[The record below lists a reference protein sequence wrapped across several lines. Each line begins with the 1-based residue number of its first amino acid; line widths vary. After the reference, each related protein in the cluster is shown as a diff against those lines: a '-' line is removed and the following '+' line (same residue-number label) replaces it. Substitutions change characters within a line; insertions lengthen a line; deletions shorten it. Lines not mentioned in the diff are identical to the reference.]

1 MTMPT
6 DRCPSWI
13 YHLTRELREHGI
25 AEALINGMACPVGL
39 PIGSND
45 PQEIAISIA
54 AQLLERRG
62 R

>member
-1 MTMPT
+1 MEWVNPT
-6 DRCPSWI
+6 TAF
-13 YHLTRELREHGI
+13 HGNARELREHGI
-25 AEALINGMACPVGL
+25 DEALINAMACPVGL

-45 PQEIAISIA
+45 PQEIAIGIA